1 MTPRE
6 LKVARKA
13 MGLTQSELAGL
24 LRLSEK
30 NGDRSIRVWETEG
43 NTVPGPIQV
52 VMEYLLKDAAQ
63 KANGK
68 TAKENGKPDAQQI
81 EKAPQNEQRC

>member
-68 TAKENGKPDAQQI
+68 TTKEKGKPDVQQT
-81 EKAPQNEQRC
+81 EKARQNAQRR